1 MSRLTL
7 GIDLGG
13 TKILALVIDESGNIL
28 KRAKTKTKI
37 QLGVEGIGRQMRE
50 TAEKALKKA
59 EATWDAVREA
69 GVAVP
74 TSVDPETGD
83 VLHAPALGWRNQ
95 PARATFEKIFG
106 RSILLE
112 NDVTAGTL
120 AECRAGA
127 AKGARTAV
135 GYFVGTGLGGG
146 VVIDGRIRHGKRGVA
161 GELGHEIIR
170 HNGKRCGCGHRGC
183 VEAYA
188 SKTAFCREFRRLILD
203 KGKKSLLTELSSD
216 KKLRSIK
223 SSILAEAYRRE
234 DSVVCRVLNKG
245 AWMLGVATANLYA
258 ILAPDCVVYGGGV
271 MEALGP
277 ELMPFIQRGMET
289 HLFGITAE
297 DTSLRLSAL
306 GDDAVPLGA
315 ALLARDAVTE

>member
-1 MSRLTL
+1 MSNLTL

-13 TKILALVIDESGNIL
+13 TKILALVIDESGEVL
-28 KRAKTKTKI
+28 ARGKAKTKI
-37 QLGVEGIGRQMRE
+37 DLGVEGIGQQMRK
-50 TAEKALKKA
+50 TAEKALGKA
-59 EATWDAVREA
+59 EATWDAVRDV

-95 PARATFEKIFG
+95 PARAIFEHIFE
-106 RSILLE
+106 RPIFLE
-112 NDVTAGTL
+112 NDVNAGTL
-120 AECRAGA
+120 AECRAGV
-127 AKGARTAV
+127 AKGAKTAV
-135 GYFVGTGLGGG
+135 GYFLGTGLGGG
-146 VVIDGRIRHGKRGVA
+146 VVIDGKVRHGKRGVA

-203 KGKKSLLTELSSD
+203 KGKKSLLTQLAPNR
-216 KKLRSIK
+216 KFKTIK
-223 SSILAEAYRRE
+223 SSILAEAYRQE
-234 DSVVCRVLNKG
+234 DPVVCRVLNKG

-289 HLFGITAE
+289 HLFGITPE
-297 DTSLRLSAL
+297 DTNLRLSAL

-315 ALLARDAVTE
+315 AFLARDASTT